1 MVNLLTVGF
10 LKGGNGA
17 TGEIGLSG
25 TFLDFLPKV
34 LWDLGD
40 VWLLTGR

>member
-17 TGEIGLSG
+17 PGEIGVSG
-25 TFLDFLPKV
+25 TFC
-34 LWDLGD
+34 GSGG

>member
-10 LKGGNGA
+10 LKGGNFA
-17 TGEIGLSG
+17 TGEIGVSG
-25 TFLDFLPKV
+25 TFFEFLPKV